1 MAPNNL
7 VGRNCA
13 LHCPFTI
20 PCEQPC
26 VPEPLQPFSFEP
38 ILVAIFTDVVAIGDC
53 SLQFALTLNAAAG
66 GLNSGGMARKKTEKK
81 ACQPLASSARQEIQ
95 ATNNPVWAF
104 KKK

>member
-13 LHCPFTI
+13 LHCHFTI
-20 PCEQPC
+20 RGEQPC

-66 GLNSGGMARKKTEKK
+66 GLNSGGMG
-81 ACQPLASSARQEIQ
+81 
-95 ATNNPVWAF
+95 
-104 KKK
+104 